1 MEKACKPIAGR
12 QPGRPGKDEPD
23 RAPLLLRAAQ
33 TSFASLGFR
42 AATVRGIAA
51 AAGVDHTLVCH
62 RFGSK
67 EALWNAVIEQQSL
80 YLAPFIAKLKSL
92 QSEREVPIRV
102 QIEATFRQLIAAIFG
117 EPECGLLFARISSE
131 RGKHLDLL
139 VEKLLRPAYDA
150 LYPLL
155 VEAVEAEVIRKQR
168 LDLLYF
174 MTLNALAMSV
184 SSRHVLGYFG
194 EDFHDFDRLKEDMSH
209 FVIVNF
215 FDNESL
221 DASGI
226 QLRKQQKQSGRDH

>member
-1 MEKACKPIAGR
+1 
-12 QPGRPGKDEPD
+12 
-23 RAPLLLRAAQ
+23 
-33 TSFASLGFR
+33 
-42 AATVRGIAA
+42 
-51 AAGVDHTLVCH
+51 
-62 RFGSK
+62 
-67 EALWNAVIEQQSL
+67 
-80 YLAPFIAKLKSL
+80 
-92 QSEREVPIRV
+92 
-102 QIEATFRQLIAAIFG
+102 
-117 EPECGLLFARISSE
+117 
-131 RGKHLDLL
+131 
-139 VEKLLRPAYDA
+139 
-150 LYPLL
+150 
-155 VEAVEAEVIRKQR
+155 VEAEVIRKQR